1 VAEAAPVGFD
11 CARGSLKAERA
22 LARIAIVAI
31 DAMAS
36 ILARHIKAVIDT
48 VTTKFARPAYRA
60 TARVRRHAIHT
71 RSPICTV
78 MAETILNIFGAV
90 IPLPAPITRTGVVV
104 HEINADP
111 VDARQRRT
119 LIHVCLAVLSDKA
132 RDALAC
138 VGDKTVLA
146 GAVTAAELA
155 GASVNSVGTKCSF
168 PTHCA
173 TARVVSDLIQTRGS
187 IPTLMIYAFVYFQ
200 AAESLISICITRCRI
215 VAQHIVRRRVELVA
229 NRAEQ
234 ECLACRSGGFRWNR
248 GGR

>member
-1 VAEAAPVGFD
+1 MAEAAPVGFD

-146 GAVTAAELA
+146 GAVSAAELA
-155 GASVNSVGTKCSF
+155 GASVN
-168 PTHCA
+168 
-173 TARVVSDLIQTRGS
+173 L
-187 IPTLMIYAFVYFQ
+187 
-200 AAESLISICITRCRI
+200 AAALVSICDAVTRSTSTVQISCDPIRFWF
-215 VAQHIVRRRVELVA
+215 VADET
-229 NRAEQ
+229 
-234 ECLACRSGGFRWNR
+234 GFKSSAFGIWLCAFI
-248 GGR
+248 